1 MAVPGRR
8 RSVPTDLIIAARD
21 APLPWGSGLGTLR
34 VLPRKLRLNPAGV
47 EPPGSDMFVGTRMDE
62 WDRQLAAPPRQ
73 LATRPR
79 VRSAYEYMSAWT
91 YPLSPGVPPQ
101 LVLAH
106 WHMLGRTHCHRGYLR
121 HLCLHIVLFESP
133 VCSVYS
139 A

>member
-8 RSVPTDLIIAARD
+8 GSVPTDLIIAARD

-34 VLPRKLRLNPAGV
+34 VPSRKLRLNPPGF

-79 VRSAYEYMSAWT
+79 VKSAYEYMSAWP
-91 YPLSPGVPPQ
+91 YLPLPEVTCRHSCS
-101 LVLAH
+101 
-106 WHMLGRTHCHRGYLR
+106 HMFM
-121 HLCLHIVLFESP
+121 FEVSG
-133 VCSVYS
+133 CSVLIPAPVIRRNFYIEFCK
-139 A
+139 